1 MNLSGQPSASPSN
14 AMENQAMHVTLLA
27 QSDDSE
33 CAALPK
39 GNQQPQGR
47 MSNLDLAKM
56 LRLIESVCC
65 AKDRDQAIQVILS
78 QLTTYFPDNTIRCG
92 IGEENLQKVFDLNL
106 GWLGRESTIFTDSEQ
121 RWQTLQSQS
130 DNSDSGEA
138 SLVVSIP
145 QRDGDGRCAI
155 WIDGPDVAK
164 TRHQWLTA
172 ALPTLSSVYW
182 DRPKHS
188 WYRAHEKIGL
198 VGAYPWMIGAM
209 IIFTAI
215 ALWPVKYRVA
225 CDAQVQP
232 VRQRMIATP
241 FEATLLETNV
251 QPGDHVKSGDVLV
264 HLDGRPLRL
273 ELESI
278 STEIQQAAKEHNIAL
293 HTSQIAD
300 AQQAKLRKRG
310 LERRRDILTDRL
322 NRLNVVSPIDGVIV
336 SGDLQQYIGSPL
348 EIGQT
353 IVEIAPLDKMA
364 FEIEIPEFEIGLVE
378 PNAETR
384 VRVGAIG
391 GESYRS
397 NIDVIYPAA
406 EIRNDKSV
414 FVARVEVDNTDGKLR
429 PGMQGDAVTYGPV
442 RPQIWSWVRG
452 SWEKILWSVGY

>member
-1 MNLSGQPSASPSN
+1 
-14 AMENQAMHVTLLA
+14 
-27 QSDDSE
+27 
-33 CAALPK
+33 
-39 GNQQPQGR
+39 
-47 MSNLDLAKM
+47 
-56 LRLIESVCC
+56 
-65 AKDRDQAIQVILS
+65 
-78 QLTTYFPDNTIRCG
+78 
-92 IGEENLQKVFDLNL
+92 
-106 GWLGRESTIFTDSEQ
+106 
-121 RWQTLQSQS
+121 
-130 DNSDSGEA
+130 
-138 SLVVSIP
+138 
-145 QRDGDGRCAI
+145 
-155 WIDGPDVAK
+155 
-164 TRHQWLTA
+164 
-172 ALPTLSSVYW
+172 
-182 DRPKHS
+182 
-188 WYRAHEKIGL
+188 
-198 VGAYPWMIGAM
+198 M

-406 EIRNDKSV
+406 EIRNDQSV

-452 SWEKILWSVGY
+452 SWERILWSVGY